1 MNATTQAPPVI
12 VRRLVPAPANEL
24 FDDWLDPGKLA
35 IWMRPADARKA
46 KVKVDPRVGG
56 ELDVV
61 MLTKSRDLPHKG
73 VYKIIDRPSRL
84 AFTWFSPAAP
94 DHESLVTLDF
104 MPVGPSTEV
113 TLTHEHLAADDMVER
128 HTEGWTRILEL
139 MSESYAKAA

>member
-1 MNATTQAPPVI
+1 MNATTQVPPVT
-12 VRRLVPAPANEL
+12 VRHLVSAPAAEL

-35 IWMRPADARKA
+35 IWMRPADAKKA
-46 KVKVDPRVGG
+46 KVKIDPRVGG

-61 MLTKSRDLPHKG
+61 MHTKSRDLPHKG
-73 VYKIIDRPSRL
+73 VYKVIDRPSRL

-94 DHESLVTLDF
+94 DHESLVTIDF

-113 TLTHEHLAADDMVER
+113 TLTPENLAADDMVER
-128 HTEGWTRILEL
+128 HAEGWTRILQL